1 MPAGGTIAARRN
13 RNESSARSFQGRLMP
28 SLHLRGCVH
37 NGTPDPKGARSV
49 SGDNAGDRAAARYFQ
64 SSLLA
69 SLAPSASACSFA
81 QAICG

>member
-1 MPAGGTIAARRN
+1 MPAGGTIAAHQN

-28 SLHLRGCVH
+28 SLHLWSCAD
-37 NGTPDPKGARSV
+37 NGTPDPGARSV
-49 SGDNAGDRAAARYFQ
+49 PGDDADGRAAARYFQ